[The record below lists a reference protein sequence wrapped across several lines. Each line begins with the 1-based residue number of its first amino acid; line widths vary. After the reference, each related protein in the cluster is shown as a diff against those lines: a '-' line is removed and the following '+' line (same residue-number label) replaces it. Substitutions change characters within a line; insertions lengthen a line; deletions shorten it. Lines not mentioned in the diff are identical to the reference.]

1 MAAMTALDALSI
13 DSMIPALAQI
23 DTDLGMSNAN
33 QRQWIVTS
41 LFFGF
46 AVGVLVFGFVA
57 DAIGRRKPVMFSF
70 AIFAISTLI
79 CMQSTSLSWML
90 VGRVGQGIGASGP
103 YVLAIAIV
111 RDAYQGRKMARI
123 MSLVMMVFIGAP
135 IVAPFMGQ
143 LVLMVA
149 GWRSIFGVLLVY
161 CVVLALWFWQ
171 RQPESLPA
179 DKRVPLKLKSI
190 TSNVIEVLSNRQSR
204 TYTIAMALAGG
215 AFIAYLSTAQQIFQE
230 IYQTGIKFPAVFASL
245 ASTIG
250 LSSWLNSRWVETLG
264 MACLLGRA
272 LFMVFCFSLLYLIG
286 SLIWPALPPFWFYY
300 LYLAAVIFCYGLIFS
315 NLTSLALEPMG
326 HIAGAASSV
335 INSVGTI
342 GSLLVAATIGESL
355 NDTVTPVVAGF
366 GIACL
371 LAWLLV
377 RTIPRPVPAGE

>member
-23 DTDLGMSNAN
+23 DADLGMSNPN

-46 AVGVLVFGFVA
+46 ALGVLVFGFVA
-57 DAIGRRKPVMFSF
+57 DAIGRRAPVMCAF
-70 AIFAISTLI
+70 AIFVVGTLI
-79 CMQSTSLSWML
+79 CMQSTNLGWML
-90 VGRVGQGIGASGP
+90 AGRVCQGVGASGP
-103 YVLAIAIV
+103 YVLSIAIV
-111 RDAYQGRKMARI
+111 RDTYQGRKMARV

-135 IVAPFMGQ
+135 IVAPFIGQ

-149 GWRSIFGVLLVY
+149 GWRSIFGVLLAF
-161 CVVLALWFWQ
+161 CVAIALWFWR
-171 RQPESLPA
+171 RQPETLA
-179 DKRVPLKLKSI
+179 VEKRVPLKLKSI
-190 TSNVIEVLSNRQSR
+190 ASNACEVLGNRQSR

-230 IYQTGIKFPAVFASL
+230 IYQTGNSFPAVFASL

-264 MACLLGRA
+264 MARLLGRA
-272 LFMVFCFSLLYLIG
+272 LLMVFCFSVLYLIG
-286 SLIWPALPPFWFYY
+286 SLLWSATPPFWFYY
-300 LYLAAVIFCYGLIFS
+300 LYLAGVIFSYGLIFS

-335 INSVGTI
+335 VNSVGTI
-342 GSLLVAATIGESL
+342 GSLIVAATIGANLHNS
-355 NDTVTPVVAGF
+355 VTPVVVGF
-366 GIACL
+366 GLACL

-377 RTIPRPVPAGE
+377 RKIDRPVPQEQ